1 MKVKVYKNLTK
12 DCLSVMDYKTRKVIR
27 HCFGDHR
34 KHGDHIRLENASFW
48 VSQKTRDR
56 VVREKKKYVHA
67 FVIGDWIDNW
77 TLKEEFEQ
85 VFYDPYKHNNFYV
98 EGGKQNPKIDVSAD
112 WRGVVHL
119 VRDTIDNKL
128 KVWRAV

>member
-1 MKVKVYKNLTK
+1 MKVKVYKNITK

-27 HCFGDHR
+27 HCYGDHR

-77 TLKEEFEQ
+77 TLKEQFEQ
-85 VFYDPYKHNNFYV
+85 VFYDPYKFLDSRTLELLRPLNLDECKFSA
-98 EGGKQNPKIDVSAD
+98 KIKN
-112 WRGVVHL
+112 
-119 VRDTIDNKL
+119 TNM
-128 KVWRAV
+128 

>member
-27 HCFGDHR
+27 HCYGDHR

-56 VVREKKKYVHA
+56 VVREKKIRSRFCY
-67 FVIGDWIDNW
+67 W
-77 TLKEEFEQ
+77 
-85 VFYDPYKHNNFYV
+85 
-98 EGGKQNPKIDVSAD
+98 
-112 WRGVVHL
+112 
-119 VRDTIDNKL
+119 
-128 KVWRAV
+128 